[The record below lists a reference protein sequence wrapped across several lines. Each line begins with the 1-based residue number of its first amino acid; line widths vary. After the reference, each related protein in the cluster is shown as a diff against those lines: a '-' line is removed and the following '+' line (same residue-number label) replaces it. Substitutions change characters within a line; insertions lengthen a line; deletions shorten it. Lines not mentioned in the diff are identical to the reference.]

1 MRKRRTSID
10 RPHFWASSEI
20 CVDLFIQLPIAPLA
34 GHSDTLYRRGFRAWA
49 QAHGDPATDQVVI
62 FTLNSQEEESLS
74 TLWTGWAKARVV
86 VASPYV
92 EAQNRRE
99 EDCFETQT
107 SQGPLIA
114 RARFE
119 AMRCSPSSLIKET
132 QMSAFGLLQ
141 LCQEHQGMGTSV
153 RVCSDLREVR
163 QRRDLPS
170 IASLADEVL
179 VVTRDV
185 STQTLANVRRSMN
198 GSGLRSAGRPFGE
211 AGYSAAFRRSS
222 SMKQLVTGLYA
233 QSRVEVGHKF
243 AQALAAQKNR
253 SRKREIMRI
262 PDNSNSILNADPVPG
277 VTQIRGSEIESVI
290 ERVVDQPLGTWDVS
304 VESEQNPDEI
314 AEECHGEYGVWPIS
328 FSYPTSQPLQPSKDQ
343 LSPIVPGFPYAFTN
357 NHDYMST
364 YAHSA
369 MAITHRKA
377 GWDCFR
383 HVEIMA
389 SGAVPLMPDA
399 REIPSFSMVHYPK
412 RALTCV
418 AEQALSRGGSPTHAT
433 REQFRSYFDKHLTS
447 VAMAK
452 YLLRVIGVESAESVL
467 FIDEQLPVNPEYQ
480 STLTLI
486 GLKQLFGSQCYVAF
500 PGDFVYMDSPS
511 SAAGFYGRGFGYS
524 RALEGSSRT
533 TSEVHGTVGFGLNEL
548 ENFDLVV
555 IGSVSRN
562 AELTT
567 RVLRSMDPRRVVL
580 IHGEDTPPINSD
592 YEQLVDSG
600 AHVFVRSIYR

>member
-1 MRKRRTSID
+1 MRKQRTSID
-10 RPHFWASSEI
+10 RPHFWAFSEI
-20 CVDLFIQLPIAPLA
+20 CVRLFIQLPIAPLA
-34 GHSDTLYRRGFRAWA
+34 NYSDTSYRPGFRAWA
-49 QAHGDPATDQVVI
+49 QAHGNPAMDEAVI
-62 FTLNSQEEESLS
+62 FTLNSQEEELLS
-74 TLWTGWAKARVV
+74 ALWTGWAKARVI

-107 SQGPLIA
+107 SQGPLLA

-198 GSGLRSAGRPFGE
+198 ASGLRSAGRPFGE
-211 AGYSAAFRRSS
+211 AGYSAAFCRFS
-222 SMKQLVTGLYA
+222 SMKQAVAGLYA

-243 AQALAAQKNR
+243 SKVVSAQRNR
-253 SRKREIMRI
+253 SRNREIMRF
-262 PDNSNSILNADPVPG
+262 PGNSDSILNDDPVRG

-290 ERVVDQPLGTWDVS
+290 ESVVDRPLGMWDVS
-304 VESEQNPDEI
+304 VESEQNPDDM
-314 AEECHGEYGVWPIS
+314 AEECHAEFGVWPIS
-328 FSYPTSQPLQPSKDQ
+328 FSYPTPQPLQPSKDQ
-343 LSPIVPGFPYAFTN
+343 LSPIIPGFPYAFTN

-364 YAHSA
+364 YAQSA
-369 MAITHRKA
+369 MALTHRKA

-399 REIPSFSMVHYPK
+399 PEIPRFSMVHYPK
-412 RALTCV
+412 MALTGV
-418 AEQALSRGGSPTHAT
+418 AEKAMSSGGSPTHAT
-433 REQFRSYFDKHLTS
+433 REEFRSYFDKHLTS

-511 SAAGFYGRGFGYS
+511 SAAGFYGCGFGYS
-524 RALEGSSRT
+524 RALEGSLRS
-533 TSEVHGTVGFGLNEL
+533 TSEAHGTTGFGLDEL
-548 ENFDLVV
+548 EKFDLVV
-555 IGSVSRN
+555 VGSVSRN
-562 AELTT
+562 TELTT
-567 RVLRSMDPRRVVL
+567 SILRSTDVRRVVL

-592 YEQLVDSG
+592 YERLVDSG